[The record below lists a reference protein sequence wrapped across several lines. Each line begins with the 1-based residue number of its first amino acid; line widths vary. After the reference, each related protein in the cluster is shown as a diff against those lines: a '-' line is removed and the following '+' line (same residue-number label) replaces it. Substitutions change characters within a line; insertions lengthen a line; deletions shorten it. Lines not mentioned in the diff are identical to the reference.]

1 MKAYGGDVSK
11 LSLADSFVFLLIQLP
26 SYATRIECM
35 LAKEEIPGMCE
46 ATRAHIGIL
55 RSATKEVLG
64 CQELHAILH
73 LVLQAGNI
81 LNAGGHGGNA
91 AGFKLSSLLSLADTK
106 ANKPG
111 MNLLHFVALEAQK
124 TEEKLLDFPLKLNH
138 VRAASRISLETL
150 DAELQRQTSRTR
162 TLEESVRTDGEL
174 LQQLDGFLQDA
185 TARMCALRGT
195 RQLLSEEAGEL
206 MDFFCEDSDTFRLD
220 ECFSVLHGF
229 CCKFSHA
236 VKENK
241 EREARR
247 NRLQVLEEQKRHSWA
262 GGEEMGGAV
271 GFHCRSETDLSA
283 VMLHQDE
290 ASVLLELLSPK
301 SNGCRASRRHTV
313 RSRHSSSQSPSSP
326 SGNTATTT
334 TTPLAANLDRH
345 VDVDTA
351 SDNDRDHKEASM
363 TRPELRHC
371 KTSSEDDHSNHDI
384 LAAANDNN
392 NIVFLLEKCSLVPVL
407 KSFGEV
413 GGPARLCEVTAAD
426 AEEPRA
432 SDESMAAQAAVSWCV
447 TAVCEADHPGEKE
460 PASVS
465 EPAQSAPVCRQP
477 PPTSTLCV
485 SSKPPPQSDQRKKA
499 GSSRTV
505 ATSTNGIR
513 SNHVRTLNSSEK
525 QNMRRVVP
533 ISRTNREKRGE
544 KPSTAPSSRCSNLQ
558 PRDSKNR
565 HVPGARNQPEEKMC
579 RSTLRA
585 IGGGST
591 VKAPNTP
598 SPAPLSGPGF
608 ARSTASSSFRQTRA
622 ALPRANVFKSG
633 SETSSKSSTS
643 AEQPRTSSSLC
654 SSLPK
659 RTTSI
664 RTPPSIIATQSSR
677 TPPSVRTSPSTRS
690 PPSVRTST
698 NISAPPNNSTPPNVR
713 PHSSVKTSA
722 NIRTPPI
729 IRTPPSVRTSAEIR
743 TPPIIRTPPS
753 VRTSAKISTPP
764 IIRTPPSVRTSAKIS
779 TPPNNST
786 PPNVRPRSSVKT
798 SANIRTPPIIRT
810 PPSVRTSAKIRTPPI
825 IRTPSSV
832 RTSAKIRTPPI
843 IRTPSSVRTSAK
855 IRTPPGSMG
864 PDSVAPAKGHGHDGS
879 FSDKSSQSRHS
890 VKVSR
895 PSWR

>member
-1 MKAYGGDVSK
+1 MRKVKKMKAYNGDVSK

-46 ATRAHIGIL
+46 AMRAHIGIL

-138 VRAASRISLETL
+138 VQAASRISLETL

-185 TARMCALRGT
+185 TARMCALRDS
-195 RQLLSEEAGEL
+195 RQLLSKEAGEL

-241 EREARR
+241 DREARR

-262 GGEEMGGAV
+262 GGEEVGGAV
-271 GFHCRSETDLSA
+271 GFQCRSETDLSE
-283 VMLHQDE
+283 VMLRQDE

-301 SNGCRASRRHTV
+301 SNGWRASRRHTV

-334 TTPLAANLDRH
+334 TPLAANLDCH
-345 VDVDTA
+345 VNVDTA
-351 SDNDRDHKEASM
+351 SDYDDSDRDHKEASM
-363 TRPELRHC
+363 TPPELRHC
-371 KTSSEDDHSNHDI
+371 KTSSEDDRGNHDI

-432 SDESMAAQAAVSWCV
+432 SDESMGAKAAVSWCV

-460 PASVS
+460 PPSVPESASFP

-485 SSKPPPQSDQRKKA
+485 SSEPPPQSDQRKKA

-544 KPSTAPSSRCSNLQ
+544 KPSTAPPSRCSNLQ

-565 HVPGARNQPEEKMC
+565 HVPGARNQSEEKMC

-585 IGGGST
+585 LGGGST
-591 VKAPNTP
+591 VKAPNTR

-622 ALPRANVFKSG
+622 GLPRANVFKSG

-643 AEQPRTSSSLC
+643 AEQPRTSSSLS

-659 RTTSI
+659 RTPSI
-664 RTPPSIIATQSSR
+664 RTPPSISATQSSR
-677 TPPSVRTSPSTRS
+677 TPPSVRTSPNTRS
-690 PPSVRTST
+690 HLSVRTST

-713 PHSSVKTSA
+713 PRSSVKTSA
-722 NIRTPPI
+722 NIRTPP
-729 IRTPPSVRTSAEIR
+729 T
-743 TPPIIRTPPS
+743 IRTPPS
-753 VRTSAKISTPP
+753 VRTSAKIRTPP

-798 SANIRTPPIIRT
+798 SANIKTPPIIRT

-825 IRTPSSV
+825 IRTPPSV
-832 RTSAKIRTPPI
+832 RTT
-843 IRTPSSVRTSAK
+843 AK

-864 PDSVAPAKGHGHDGS
+864 PDSVAPAKDHGHDGS

-890 VKVSR
+890 VKVSK